1 MNKKIFLFLLF
12 IIFNLIKIC
21 LFHLKISNISFS
33 FILYE
38 FFLSFLIYFLIFN
51 LKSRIIFGIFY
62 FIQFLYLSINFTY
75 FNYFKIYLTLNIF
88 TSLLWQ
94 GFVSFL
100 KGAFPFYPFIFI
112 FLIDFPFFLIL
123 LSRKNF
129 FEVLIV
135 KKLLKFVFVFFSL
148 IFLFFYFMINLP
160 KVKEKERIYDFTADL
175 RILEKFGIFA
185 FQIDDFFKKKDYLK
199 DLKASQN
206 FIEGEKKEKFYNII
220 FIQVESM
227 DSFIIEKKIE
237 EEEVMPYLYGLKEK
251 SIFYPYVISYH
262 YGGGTSDCEFSIFNS
277 IEPLLNFPSINLSNY
292 RYENSF
298 LKILRKNGYKIKAFH
313 GNEGSFWNRN
323 FAFAAMGFEEFYD
336 INKMK
341 LKMKGWG
348 AEDKEVFEFMLRKMK
363 EEKEP
368 FFYYIIT
375 MSSHMPFTNVLN
387 YYRNEKFE
395 KVENRVL
402 RNYFLSMNY
411 VDSILKKYL
420 EEFLKFQDT
429 YIFIYGDHVG
439 VYSEDGYKGS
449 FLELDGLKVEL
460 VPLLI
465 ISPEKINYKEENCA
479 VSFLD
484 FAPTALSASGV
495 SFKYYSDGQ
504 NLLNFPIKNTKI
516 SPFNKKYDRLILFQ
530 MLKGKRDN
538 F

>member
-1 MNKKIFLFLLF
+1 MNKKFFLFLLF
-12 IIFNLIKIC
+12 IILNLFKIL
-21 LFHLKISNISFS
+21 LFHLKVSNLS
-33 FILYE
+33 
-38 FFLSFLIYFLIFN
+38 LSFVFYGFSLSFFIYFLIFILN
-51 LKSRIIFGIFY
+51 SRIIFGLFY
-62 FIQFLYLSINFTY
+62 FLQFLYLSINFTY
-75 FNYFKIYLTLNIF
+75 FNYFKIYLSIDTF
-88 TSLLWQ
+88 FSLFWQ
-94 GFVSFL
+94 GVSSIL

-112 FLIDFPFFLIL
+112 FLIDFPLFLFL

-129 FEVLIV
+129 FEILKI
-135 KKLLKFVFVFFSL
+135 KKVLKFVFVLFSL

-160 KVKEKERIYDFTADL
+160 KVKEKGRIYDFTADF
-175 RILEKFGIFA
+175 RVLEKFGLFA
-185 FQIDDFFKKKDYLK
+185 FQVKDFFKQKDYLR

-220 FIQVESM
+220 FIQIESM
-227 DSFIIEKKIE
+227 DSFIIEKKID
-237 EEEVMPYLYGLKEK
+237 EEEVMPYLYALKEK

-298 LKILRKNGYKIKAFH
+298 SKILRKNGYKIKAFH

-395 KVENRVL
+395 NVENRVL

-439 VYSEDGYKGS
+439 VYNEGGYKGS
-449 FLELDGLKVEL
+449 FLELEGLKIEF
-460 VPLLI
+460 VPLFILT
-465 ISPEKINYKEENCA
+465 PEGKIYREENFVA
-479 VSFLD
+479 SFLD
-484 FAPTALSASGV
+484 FAPTALSSSGV
-495 SFKYYSDGQ
+495 SFKYFTDGQ
-504 NLLNFPIKNTKI
+504 NLLDFPIKNTKI

-530 MLKGKRDN
+530 MLKGKGDN